1 MSGGNSRVVAC
12 VIQRGDRMLVCR
24 RPVTKR
30 HGGLWE
36 FPGGK
41 AEPSESD
48 ADAAARELLE
58 ELRVRL
64 VRAAPTAFEIA
75 DPDSSYII
83 AFIPVE
89 IEGEPVST
97 EHSGMQWGHPN
108 DLASLPLAPSDRAFV
123 DWLLSREAAVN
134 D

>member
-1 MSGGNSRVVAC
+1 
-12 VIQRGDRMLVCR
+12 MLVCR
-24 RPVTKR
+24 RPVAKR

-41 AEPSESD
+41 AEPSETD
-48 ADAAARELLE
+48 ADAAARELQE

-75 DPDSSYII
+75 DPDSSHII

-89 IEGEPVST
+89 IEGEPVAI
-97 EHSGMQWGHPN
+97 EHSGMQWGHPR
-108 DLASLPLAPSDRAFV
+108 DLAELPLAPCDRAFLE
-123 DWLLSREAAVN
+123 WMLSRNTARQ
-134 D
+134 